1 MIRAKIEDDERNI
14 LFKVINGHST
24 ESNNKFTNIENDVK
38 SLEKKNRFGHIYC
51 FINFKISLS

>member
-14 LFKVINGHST
+14 LFKVINGYST

-38 SLEKKNRFGHIYC
+38 SLEKKN
-51 FINFKISLS
+51 

>member
-38 SLEKKNRFGHIYC
+38 SLEKKKLIWAYLLFH
-51 FINFKISLS
+51 

>member
-24 ESNNKFTNIENDVK
+24 ESNKFTNIENDVK
-38 SLEKKNRFGHIYC
+38 SLEKKN
-51 FINFKISLS
+51 

>member
-24 ESNNKFTNIENDVK
+24 ESSNKFTNIENDVK
-38 SLEKKNRFGHIYC
+38 SLEKENDLD
-51 FINFKISLS
+51 ISTVSLTLKLT